1 MDRISLADALASGD
15 LEPFITQAEQEG
27 VGPID
32 RAMFEGVLGRVIA
45 PPPEGQTSH
54 LPDGDC
60 SPET

>member
-15 LEPFITQAEQEG
+15 LEPFIAQAEKDG
-27 VGPID
+27 TGPID

-45 PPPEGQTSH
+45 PQPEGQTSH

-60 SPET
+60 SPEK

>member
-1 MDRISLADALASGD
+1 MQTLTLNDALKNGRLD
-15 LEPFITQAEQEG
+15 DFINQAEQEG

-45 PPPEGQTSH
+45 PQPEGQTSH